1 VPDNTTE
8 EDSLEDQVDNLE
20 TKVER
25 LEERNQGKN
34 QLEIKAYD
42 IRIKGSSEETD
53 MSELLELFSDQ
64 MDDLLKQALIGEYQQ
79 IERED
84 LFSQL
89 MGDD

>member
-1 VPDNTTE
+1 MPDSETTDDSIE
-8 EDSLEDQVDNLE
+8 EQVDELE
-20 TKVER
+20 SKVER

>member
-1 VPDNTTE
+1 MPDNTTE